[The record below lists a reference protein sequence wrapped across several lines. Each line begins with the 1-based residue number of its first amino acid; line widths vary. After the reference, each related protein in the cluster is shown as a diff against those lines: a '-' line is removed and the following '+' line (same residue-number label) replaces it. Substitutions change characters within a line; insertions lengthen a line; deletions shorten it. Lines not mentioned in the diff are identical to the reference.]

1 MNKIHRALRLGCL
14 MASVWPAGVWAC
26 VESANLTLETPSPS
40 KTADEIQDMARASG
54 AVVQSMNS
62 YKNQPF
68 GRTQG
73 YLNLRLT
80 PEKIPGLMAEIGKKG
95 KVVNQNYN
103 SQKMN
108 GALDPRDQLAALDKE
123 IEALGSHLSKAPTI
137 AAAAY
142 QQRQNLSQQVNAL
155 DNDVPACLNITLQE
169 PGASQQSRFSGLVL
183 LIWAIPILVG
193 LLLIG
198 GLGAL
203 LYWALVRRRPQ
214 TL

>member
-1 MNKIHRALRLGCL
+1 MNKFFRVIGAGCL
-14 MASVWPAGVWAC
+14 AVGVLSAAGWTC

-40 KTADEIQDMARASG
+40 KTAEEVQALAQAKG

-80 PEKIPGLMAEIGKKG
+80 PEVIPGLMAEIGKKG
-95 KVVNQNYN
+95 KVINQNYN
-103 SQKMN
+103 SRQMN
-108 GALDPRDQLAALDKE
+108 GTLDSRDQLAALDKE
-123 IEALGSHLSKAPTI
+123 IEALGPHLSKAPTI
-137 AAAAY
+137 AAYAY
-142 QQRQNLSQQVNAL
+142 QQRQNLAQQVSAL
-155 DNDVPACLNITLQE
+155 NTDVPACLNITLQE
-169 PGASQQSRFSGLVL
+169 PGASQQSRFSAMVL
-183 LIWAIPILVG
+183 LVWVIPIFVV

-198 GLGAL
+198 GAGAL

-214 TL
+214 AL